1 MPGSHLRFVR
11 MRFKIKIS
19 QVHVPPVIF
28 NVQGLE
34 RRTTPV
40 LHRGGRHLTLLL
52 GVVEESQDPA
62 RVPDV
67 ASTGEAS
74 TSVINESF
82 RLVLRQGGTWMV
94 FTNCGYVQLEQRRNR
109 RVDPTKGVVV
119 HDRAH
124 QTSVFG
130 QRPGLRLDGLSCQD
144 AADRRQERV
153 AVQEVHI
160 TRKLLD
166 GFEAGNPLDLYSPVP
181 SVCQTLF
188 CSVNLSTTFDLH
200 RYVRPRGISTQQVDG
215 ADWSGVF
222 SAYEGKTGGQRLGM
236 FGKKCL

>member
-28 NVQGLE
+28 NLQGLE

-160 TRKLLD
+160 ARKLLD

-181 SVCQTLF
+181 SVCQTVF
-188 CSVNLSTTFDLH
+188 CSVNFATTFDLH
-200 RYVRPRGISTQQVDG
+200 RYIGPGGISAQQIDRS
-215 ADWSGVF
+215 DWSGVF
-222 SAYEGKTGGQRLGM
+222 SAYKR
-236 FGKKCL
+236 